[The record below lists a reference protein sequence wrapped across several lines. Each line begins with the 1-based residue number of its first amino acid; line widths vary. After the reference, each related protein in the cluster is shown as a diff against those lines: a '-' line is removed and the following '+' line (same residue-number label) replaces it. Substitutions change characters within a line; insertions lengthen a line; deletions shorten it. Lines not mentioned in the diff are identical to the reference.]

1 MIKSKIKSVTSLAK
15 ILAGLRARRKK
26 IVFTNGCFDF
36 LHVGH
41 VIYLSKARKIGD
53 ILVVGLNSDSSVRA
67 LKGAGRP
74 VNDERSRAIVLSALS
89 CVDYISI
96 FSESTPETLIKR
108 LKPDVLV
115 KGGDWKGKGI
125 AGSDLV
131 RSRGGRVVTI
141 PFVKGFSTSSI
152 IKKISG

>member
-1 MIKSKIKSVTSLAK
+1 MNAKIKSAAGLAK

-26 IVFTNGCFDF
+26 IVFTNGCFDI

-41 VIYLSKARKIGD
+41 VVYLSKAKKMGG
-53 ILVVGLNSDSSVRA
+53 ILVIGLNSDASVRG

-74 VNDERSRAIVLSALS
+74 INDQRSRAMVLSALS

-96 FSESTPETLIKR
+96 FGEGTPEKFTKK

-115 KGGDWKGKGI
+115 KGGGWKGKDI
-125 AGSDLV
+125 AGSDFV

-141 PFVKGFSTSSI
+141 PFVKGFSTSST
-152 IKKISG
+152 IKKIAG